1 MKINYGEGA
10 PNKLKC
16 SVEVSGSTQ
25 TGKIAVENQGVEKF
39 KLKLLTYLALDPKQS
54 DIKSG
59 REKIIT

>member
-1 MKINYGEGA
+1 MGGR

-16 SVEVSGSTQ
+16 SLEVSGSTQ
-25 TGKIAVENQGVEKF
+25 TGKIAVVNQGVEKF
-39 KLKLLTYLALDPKQS
+39 KLKLLTYLPLGPEQS